1 MTRPPTSL
9 AEADLAHFF
18 HPQTNLATHAATG
31 PLVIDRGAGVFLWDD
46 AGRRYL
52 DAMAGLWCVG
62 LGYSEPRLVEAARRQ
77 MERLPYV
84 QSFGSRA
91 HEPGIRLAERLAAL
105 APRGLSRTFFA
116 CSGSEANDTAIKLAW
131 YLWNARGEPK
141 RKRILARKRAYHG
154 VTQASASLTGLPLI
168 HAGFNLPLP
177 FAHHLTAPHFVQQ
190 GWPHESEEEFSSRL
204 ARELEDTIHTLG
216 ADTIAAF
223 IAEPV
228 MGAGGVIL
236 PPKGYFE
243 AIQPILR
250 RHGILF
256 IADEVI
262 TGFGRLGSLWG
273 SDVLGLTPDILTC
286 AKMLTSAY
294 QPLSAVLLKEDLYQ
308 EIAAQSGLNGG
319 FGHGFTWSAH
329 PVAAAVALE
338 VLDIYQERD
347 ILGHVG
353 RVAPQFQ
360 RRLALLGQH
369 ARVREARGIGL
380 IGGIEMREG
389 ADALRLQTAAQ
400 REGLFIRALGG
411 DTVALCPP
419 LIISEEE
426 VDDLFGRLTQ
436 ALRSMD

>member
-1 MTRPPTSL
+1 MTRPATSL

-18 HPQTNLATHAATG
+18 HPQTNLAVHAETG
-31 PLVIDRGAGVFLWDD
+31 PLVIDRGEGVFLWDD
-46 AGRRYL
+46 SGRRYL

-62 LGYSEPRLVEAARRQ
+62 LGYSEPRLAEAARRQ
-77 MERLPYV
+77 MERLPYG

-105 APRGLSRTFFA
+105 APAGLSRTFFA

-141 RKRILARKRAYHG
+141 RKRILARRRAYHG

-168 HAGFNLPLP
+168 HAGFDLPLP
-177 FAHHLTAPHFVQQ
+177 FVHHLTAPHVIQQ
-190 GWPHESEEEFSSRL
+190 AWPHESEEEFALRL
-204 ARELEDTIHTLG
+204 ARELEATIADLG
-216 ADTIAAF
+216 AETIAAF

-236 PPKGYFE
+236 PPRGYFD

-250 RHGILF
+250 RHDILL

-262 TGFGRLGSLWG
+262 TGFGRLGTLWG
-273 SDVLGLTPDILTC
+273 SDALGLAPDILTC
-286 AKMLTSAY
+286 AKMLTSGY

-308 EIAAQSGLNGG
+308 EIAAQSGANGG

-329 PVAAAVALE
+329 PVAAAVALA
-338 VLDIYQERD
+338 VLDIYEERD
-347 ILGHVG
+347 ILGHVAQ
-353 RVAPQFQ
+353 VAPHFQ

-369 ARVREARGIGL
+369 GLVREARGMGL
-380 IGGIEMREG
+380 IGGIEMRAG
-389 ADALRLQTAAQ
+389 ADALRLQAAAL
-400 REGLFIRALGG
+400 REGLLVRAVGG

-419 LIISEEE
+419 LVIGAEE
-426 VDDLFGRLTQ
+426 VEDLFDRLAR
-436 ALRSMD
+436 ALRALD